1 MYYITMNACMGMSC
15 TFSSFSFR
23 NTRVLYQDTNCFR
36 PVWLTFP
43 FICKTIWQ
51 CSPVFFPPLYF
62 VEELSGKITFMGR
75 KPLFTAL
82 SSFSFYFFKVYFC
95 ILYTHLGVIGVF
107 LIIKEKKLLLHILQL
122 LLKFSIFKKRMKKT
136 FGFFFM
142 RISYP

>member
-1 MYYITMNACMGMSC
+1 MYYITMNACMGVSC

-23 NTRVLYQDTNCFR
+23 NMRVLYQDTNCFR

-43 FICKTIWQ
+43 FVCKTIWQ

-95 ILYTHLGVIGVF
+95 ILYTHVGVISSLKKKSYYYIYLNYSSNFLFSKKEWRNFWVF
-107 LIIKEKKLLLHILQL
+107 V
-122 LLKFSIFKKRMKKT
+122 
-136 FGFFFM
+136 FM